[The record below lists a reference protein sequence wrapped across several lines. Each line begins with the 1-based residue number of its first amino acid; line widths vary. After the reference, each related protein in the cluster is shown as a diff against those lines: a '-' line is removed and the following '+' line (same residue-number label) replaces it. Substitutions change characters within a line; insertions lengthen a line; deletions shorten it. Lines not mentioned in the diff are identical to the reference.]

1 MTQQREEQEAPSA
14 EPARRRLGGGT
25 IALAIGLAFLATFI
39 VQNRQ
44 HVKLDFLW

>member
-1 MTQQREEQEAPSA
+1 MTQQRETQQVPSA
-14 EPARRRLGGGT
+14 GPARRLGGGT
-25 IALAIGLAFLATFI
+25 IASAIGLAFLATFI